1 MPSVRVYGRPMW
13 LGPCITLYSY
23 PLGLAL
29 INTVIWYHARFPP
42 SPVSR
47 RRLPPSHR
55 CTSPRRARP
64 HGRRAAAALP
74 LPLHLPSPLFLGAG
88 RFLWRASRRRCPWP
102 RCSRR
107 GGLRGRRRGRSCRCV
122 CSPRRGRSHRCVYSP
137 RRGRPPS
144 PSPPPSSCRRCIPA
158 DAQALVAGTWGPFPA
173 SPALGPAWGPLV
185 GLSPLRAPPRPLRLW
200 RMRFPQGLPV
210 WTTLPR
216 RSHRHLTLIS
226 RFLHRSPLRDTP
238 SPPSPLLVRNTR
250 HDRPGCGKRPS
261 CGSATAR
268 PPTLSLL
275 KLPRRNSSS
284 PAAHDSGVTSSATMG
299 SVYGVPTTPTV
310 GTGPRTIPTM
320 LWHDPT
326 DPLVA
331 QLHLQAGSVQN
342 IRLMVPVVL
351 EPESPSYAR

>member
-137 RRGRPPS
+137 RRGRPP
-144 PSPPPSSCRRCIPA
+144 PPPPP
-158 DAQALVAGTWGPFPA
+158 PFQ
-173 SPALGPAWGPLV
+173 
-185 GLSPLRAPPRPLRLW
+185 LSPLHPCGRAGTGSRDVGAISRLPCARPGVGAAGGALPAAGTASALAAVADAIPAGVAGLDDPPPPIPPSLDVDQSLPPPVAPQGYTIAALTTARAEHAARQARLREAALVWERDREAADAIAAQIAAAEQLLACGPRQRGHLLCHHGQRVRRPDHTDRRNRAPHHP
-200 RMRFPQGLPV
+200 
-210 WTTLPR
+210 
-216 RSHRHLTLIS
+216 
-226 RFLHRSPLRDTP
+226 
-238 SPPSPLLVRNTR
+238 
-250 HDRPGCGKRPS
+250 HD
-261 CGSATAR
+261 ALA
-268 PPTLSLL
+268 
-275 KLPRRNSSS
+275 
-284 PAAHDSGVTSSATMG
+284 
-299 SVYGVPTTPTV
+299 
-310 GTGPRTIPTM
+310 
-320 LWHDPT
+320 
-326 DPLVA
+326 
-331 QLHLQAGSVQN
+331 
-342 IRLMVPVVL
+342 
-351 EPESPSYAR
+351 